1 MCIRDRALAASLIQ
15 RCADGV
21 FDPAAVRDRQAFE
34 AAIARRAEF
43 SQRAQHSLNDLEAW
57 LTRTAALRGRLKD
70 LEKPFPDAVAD
81 ARAQL
86 DSLLAPEA
94 ITAIPETHWPRV
106 GVYLQALEKRL
117 ERLANKPARDA
128 QLLAEIVAARGAMPL
143 SLTHPARW
151 VEEEWRVALF
161 AQELKAQGTP
171 SAERLRTRLEGETTA

>member
-1 MCIRDRALAASLIQ
+1 M
-15 RCADGV
+15 
-21 FDPAAVRDRQAFE
+21 
-34 AAIARRAEF
+34 
-43 SQRAQHSLNDLEAW
+43 
-57 LTRTAALRGRLKD
+57 
-70 LEKPFPDAVAD
+70 
-81 ARAQL
+81 
-86 DSLLAPEA
+86 
-94 ITAIPETHWPRV
+94 